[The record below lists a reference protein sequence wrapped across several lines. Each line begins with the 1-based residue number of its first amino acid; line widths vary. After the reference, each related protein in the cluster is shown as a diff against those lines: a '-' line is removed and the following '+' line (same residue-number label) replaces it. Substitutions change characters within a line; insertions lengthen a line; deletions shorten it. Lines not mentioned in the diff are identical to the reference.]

1 MYISEGMQYNQKST
15 MEERVLNPT
24 AAVDTGLEFS
34 VLVITSNISSTLAAL
49 IGHYGQLQQEQCNIS
64 STPAALTGRYGQ
76 PQEEHCY
83 WSIPIQETNAKLADA
98 NRASKL
104 CC

>member
-1 MYISEGMQYNQKST
+1 MIFMNAIKACVYNLGKLTYCMYIISKGMQYNQKST

-24 AAVDTGLEFS
+24 AAVDTGLELS

-49 IGHYGQLQQEQCNIS
+49 TGHYGQLQEEQ
-64 STPAALTGRYGQ
+64 
-76 PQEEHCY
+76 CY
-83 WSIPIQETNAKLADA
+83 WSLPIQETITKLANA

>member
-1 MYISEGMQYNQKST
+1 MNAIKALSVYNLGKLTHYMHISEGMQYNQKST

-34 VLVITSNISSTLAAL
+34 VLVIAS
-49 IGHYGQLQQEQCNIS
+49 NIS
-64 STPAALTGRYGQ
+64 STPAALTGHYGQ
-76 PQEEHCY
+76 LQQEHCY
-83 WSIPIQETNAKLADA
+83 WSIPIQETNAKLANA

>member
-1 MYISEGMQYNQKST
+1 MPLNMYNNLLGKHYISEGMQYDQKST

-24 AAVDTGLEFS
+24 TAVDTGLEFS
-34 VLVITSNISSTLAAL
+34 VLIITS
-49 IGHYGQLQQEQCNIS
+49 NIS
-64 STPAALTGRYGQ
+64 STPAALTGHYGQ
-76 PQEEHCY
+76 LQEEQCY
-83 WSIPIQETNAKLADA
+83 WSLPIQETNTKLADA

>member
-15 MEERVLNPT
+15 MEERVLSPT

-34 VLVITSNISSTLAAL
+34 VLVITSNISSTPVAL
-49 IGHYGQLQQEQCNIS
+49 TGHYGQLQEEQCNISSTPVDLTGHYGQLQQEQC
-64 STPAALTGRYGQ
+64 
-76 PQEEHCY
+76 Y
-83 WSIPIQETNAKLADA
+83 WSLPIQETNAKLANA